1 MADKATTYVPM
12 TGVDMLHYAVVTTDT
27 STEYAAEDPVPVP
40 GATEVGFNVNAQT
53 GTFYADNV
61 PYATDT
67 ALGEID
73 VAVACADVPP
83 SMRAAIYGYLYD
95 ATTGELKE
103 GELKS
108 VAVALMYRIR
118 KSNGAYRYVTIY
130 NAKAAP
136 NEERVQTKGGSIN
149 FQTNGFSMKA
159 ATRAK
164 DKMIRSIL
172 DDDDPKLPT
181 GVTPETI
188 AAKYFTAVGAT
199 LTAS

>member
-1 MADKATTYVPM
+1 M
-12 TGVDMLHYAVVTTDT
+12 
-27 STEYAAEDPVPVP
+27 
-40 GATEVGFNVNAQT
+40 
-53 GTFYADNV
+53 

-83 SMRAAIYGYLYD
+83 SMRAAIYGYSYD